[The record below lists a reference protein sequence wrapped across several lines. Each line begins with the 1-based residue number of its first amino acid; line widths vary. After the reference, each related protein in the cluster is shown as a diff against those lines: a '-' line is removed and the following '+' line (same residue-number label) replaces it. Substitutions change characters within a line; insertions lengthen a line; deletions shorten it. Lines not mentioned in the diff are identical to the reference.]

1 MFSKLSFQVKIT
13 INIISKLTLYNE
25 NFTYIYYKMK
35 NQIKIHDGMF
45 LT

>member
-1 MFSKLSFQVKIT
+1 MFSKISFQFKIT
-13 INIISKLTLYNE
+13 INIISKLTRYSE
-25 NFTYIYYKMK
+25 NLKYIYYKMK